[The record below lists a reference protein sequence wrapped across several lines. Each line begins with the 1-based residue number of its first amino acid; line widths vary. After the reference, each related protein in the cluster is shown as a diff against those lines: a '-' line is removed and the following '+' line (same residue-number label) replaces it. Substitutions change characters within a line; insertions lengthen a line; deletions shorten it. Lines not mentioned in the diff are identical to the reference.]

1 MCQSFFYM
9 RVQNKTVP
17 FHPQEDVG
25 THCEGGVS
33 MGGKAEMEEL
43 PPKST
48 KGCSV
53 GIWSMQPF
61 TSIFVYFLQLDYH
74 FQFHNKLVWLF

>member
-1 MCQSFFYM
+1 MIASQAQQAQIRPGGGGCC
-9 RVQNKTVP
+9 
-17 FHPQEDVG
+17 G
-25 THCEGGVS
+25 GGVS

-53 GIWSMQPF
+53 GFGSMQPF

-74 FQFHNKLVWLF
+74 FQFHNKLV